1 MLSGNQRQLHGF
13 VDQFKDQV
21 ISHCPP
27 LPAAAVTTLPLFSTW
42 WCNDCP
48 CRGLPKS
55 STNTTFKRVS
65 LSVVWPHVVCP
76 YVVGVALCGGCGL
89 TVWPCVVGVALCGG
103 CGLTVWPC
111 VVGVALCKKTFCTSV
126 YSSYLYKFL
135 LELFSFSLPPPRACI
150 AHSIDCKGLDHL
162 IICQLGGVSHQ
173 RHCSSLTLTVVPRVC
188 ECKQG

>member
-1 MLSGNQRQLHGF
+1 MLAVGLAERFRNFPVLVEVCVLSGNQRQLHGF

-27 LPAAAVTTLPLFSTW
+27 LPAAAVTALPLFSTR

-111 VVGVALCKKTFCTSV
+111 VVGVALCKKLSAHQFTVHTSINP
-126 YSSYLYKFL
+126 FL
-135 LELFSFSLPPPRACI
+135 N
-150 AHSIDCKGLDHL
+150 
-162 IICQLGGVSHQ
+162 
-173 RHCSSLTLTVVPRVC
+173 SSLSHCLLHVLALHI
-188 ECKQG
+188 Q

>member
-1 MLSGNQRQLHGF
+1 M
-13 VDQFKDQV
+13 
-21 ISHCPP
+21 
-27 LPAAAVTTLPLFSTW
+27 W
-42 WCNDCP
+42 W
-48 CRGLPKS
+48 
-55 STNTTFKRVS
+55 
-65 LSVVWPHVVCP
+65 VWPHS
-76 YVVGVALCGGCGL
+76 VALCGGCGL
-89 TVWPCVVGVALCGG
+89 TVWPCVVGVASQCGLVWWVWPHSVALCGGCSLVWWVWPHSVALCGGCSLVWWVWPHSVALCGG

-111 VVGVALCKKTFCTSV
+111 VKKTFCTSV

-173 RHCSSLTLTVVPRVC
+173 RHCSSLTLTVVPRMC

>member
-1 MLSGNQRQLHGF
+1 MLAVGLAERFRNFPVLVEVCVLSGNQRQLHGF

-27 LPAAAVTTLPLFSTW
+27 LPTAAVTALPLFSTR

-76 YVVGVALCGGCGL
+76 YVVGVASQCGLVWWVWPHSVALCGGCGL
-89 TVWPCVVGVALCGG
+89 TVWPCVVGVASQCGLVWWVWPHSVALCGG

-111 VVGVALCKKTFCTSV
+111 VVGVAL
-126 YSSYLYKFL
+126 
-135 LELFSFSLPPPRACI
+135 
-150 AHSIDCKGLDHL
+150 
-162 IICQLGGVSHQ
+162 
-173 RHCSSLTLTVVPRVC
+173 
-188 ECKQG
+188 

>member
-27 LPAAAVTTLPLFSTW
+27 LPAAAVTALTLFSTR

-76 YVVGVALCGGCGL
+76 YVVGVASQCGL
-89 TVWPCVVGVALCGG
+89 VWWVWPHSVALCGG

-111 VVGVALCKKTFCTSV
+111 VKKTFGTSV

-135 LELFSFSLPPPRACI
+135 LELFSFSLPPPHACI

-173 RHCSSLTLTVVPRVC
+173 RHCSSLTLTVVPRMC